1 MISQVKNEERQRE
14 LEFKKVE
21 LGQMEQK
28 RQEHEEY
35 QRMLREEEKGFKKYM
50 AENYSNTVKAAKEKE
65 KVINE

>member
-1 MISQVKNEERQRE
+1 MKNEERQRE

-35 QRMLREEEKGFKKYM
+35 QRMLREEDKGFKKYM